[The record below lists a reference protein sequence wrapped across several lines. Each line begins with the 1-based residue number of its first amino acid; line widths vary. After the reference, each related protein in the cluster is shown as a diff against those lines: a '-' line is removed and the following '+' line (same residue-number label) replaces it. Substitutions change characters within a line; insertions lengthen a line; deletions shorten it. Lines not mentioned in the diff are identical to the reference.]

1 MVFDEDENDN
11 CYDGRGMM
19 MSGLIDDDDN
29 NENDNDDDGKTERND
44 DEKRDDVKW
53 RRKISM
59 IKLKIRGLRRQ

>member
-1 MVFDEDENDN
+1 
-11 CYDGRGMM
+11 M

>member
-1 MVFDEDENDN
+1 
-11 CYDGRGMM
+11 MM
-19 MSGLIDDDDN
+19 RTIRMIGIDDIDI
-29 NENDNDDDGKTERND
+29 DDDGKTKRND